1 MESVLFKKKIPPEMQ
16 IMLLVVFC
24 FLLNGGVQESALPI
38 VFQNPFI
45 CLGKEGMLG
54 SHFKTFA

>member
-1 MESVLFKKKIPPEMQ
+1 MQ